1 MTPENQQKLPQ
12 YLQEIA
18 KILHQEADPKKLESL
33 AGIKGKSQKLLIL
46 SPL

>member
-1 MTPENQQKLPQ
+1 MTPENQQKLQQ

-33 AGIKGKSQKLLIL
+33 AGIEETIREQALELL
-46 SPL
+46 